1 MCIRFAVNCSLQE
14 MQINLILLYGIKSNL
29 TTTDRQAFKFKRLH
43 KVSVDF
49 KLSINQIIVS
59 MLCAEL
65 QMIQIV
71 EVFPHLSLLVGG
83 RIMTVK
89 PSLLCNAHP
98 LHLAFP
104 VYFCCTWSELS
115 WPQYSICL
123 EVSLS
128 HIWN

>member
-1 MCIRFAVNCSLQE
+1 MALC
-14 MQINLILLYGIKSNL
+14 LIYRLP
-29 TTTDRQAFKFKRLH
+29 TDKRSSSRRLH

-71 EVFPHLSLLVGG
+71 EAFPHLSLLVGG
-83 RIMTVK
+83 RIMTAK

-98 LHLAFP
+98 FHLAFLR
-104 VYFCCTWSELS
+104 FLCTSAVLGQS
-115 WPQYSICL
+115 
-123 EVSLS
+123 
-128 HIWN
+128 